1 MKTYKQTDG
10 VTFNALQYGVD
21 PEAEHYVKKCYIGYD
36 KKITKV
42 PSDML
47 GTPKGA
53 FFAVQTESGWCK
65 IEDKD
70 FIVDKNNE
78 ILVIPYSVFKLSFTE
93 I

>member
-1 MKTYKQTDG
+1 MKIYKQTDG
-10 VTFNALQYGVD
+10 RICQALQYGVD
-21 PEAEHYVKKCYIGYD
+21 PEAENYVKKCYIGYD

-47 GTPKGA
+47 GTPKDT
-53 FFAVQTESGWCK
+53 FFAVKTESGWCK

-78 ILVIPYSVFKLSFTE
+78 ILVISHSIFKISFTE

>member
-1 MKTYKQTDG
+1 MKSYKQNDG
-10 VTFNALQYGVD
+10 SLCNATQFGVD
-21 PEAEHYVKKCYIGYD
+21 KEAEKYVRKCYIGYD
-36 KKITKV
+36 KKTIPV

-47 GTPKGA
+47 GTPKGS
-53 FFAVQTESGWCK
+53 FFAVKTESGWVK

-78 ILVIPYSVFKLSFTE
+78 ILVISYSVFKLSFVE